1 MDKLWACLKKK
12 WWYLI
17 LLILSSVY
25 VFCHWHE
32 IDQLS
37 QLTVQTLIF
46 ILWIVLLVLPLFSEI
61 EIGGVKLKREI
72 ERARSE
78 TKEAIN
84 ELRMQVMDLKVS
96 NSNTFVFNPPLASK
110 GGLEDLEKNRPDIP
124 NDIPKENLFRDIPDD
139 AVYLFQVRLVL
150 ENLIS
155 ALCEKFQYS
164 GRKSLLSMIHFLLRC
179 ELIDNN
185 IAGLLQETIKIA
197 NCGVHGEILSNDYI
211 TFVKKVFPDV
221 KYTLEQANQRY
232 NGKAFFICP
241 RCHYAGPSTSNSI
254 CPQCGYVSDDD

>member
-32 IDQLS
+32 VDQLS

-61 EIGGVKLKREI
+61 EIGGGKLKREI

-150 ENLIS
+150 ENLPCVRNFNIQGEN
-155 ALCEKFQYS
+155 LC
-164 GRKSLLSMIHFLLRC
+164 
-179 ELIDNN
+179 
-185 IAGLLQETIKIA
+185 
-197 NCGVHGEILSNDYI
+197 
-211 TFVKKVFPDV
+211 
-221 KYTLEQANQRY
+221 
-232 NGKAFFICP
+232 
-241 RCHYAGPSTSNSI
+241 
-254 CPQCGYVSDDD
+254 